1 MPSHGVKALISIG
14 LVTIVLAGVIPVQA
28 LSGEPALIGI
38 KAQDIDSS
46 MGSLKQAIGR
56 GYLKLAGRG
65 EDAGFFYAWDPAP
78 GILADEG
85 VAYSIILED
94 LGGVDLY
101 LVPKTHRMD
110 RADVAAVSTLLREDA
125 SFWLVAVKEED
136 ALGVYGL
143 PAKQRLAGPFEP
155 GLPLKV
161 ARQASEEPAYQAY
174 SYNPAIQALVDSV
187 SESELYE
194 RLSGLSGENQVLV
207 GGDPYTIL
215 TRYSPTP
222 GCRNAGQYLLE
233 QFQAAGVSA
242 EYDYFN
248 FRKFLLSVTFP
259 ADDVDGWA
267 VGGSVILHTDDGGQV
282 WAKQDDGTDATLKCV
297 FMLDND
303 TGWVVGLDGTILLT
317 EDGATWQAPSSPTA
331 NDLAAVYF
339 PDASTGYVC
348 GALGTILKST
358 DGGHAWTKLTSGTTK
373 DLTGVWFVSAS
384 EGWVVGDT
392 GLIRKT
398 SDGGAS
404 WQTATSPV
412 TSDLTGVEFSSQTNG
427 VITGLAGVILRTT
440 NGSTWQRVTIPVSDA
455 LYGVFFLNG
464 TTGWACGDGGAII
477 KTADGGA
484 TWSDQSTYINFQ
496 FRDICFVNSSEGW
509 VVGNATL
516 QHSLD
521 GGATWVDEL
530 ENVQAG
536 DVNVV
541 ATIPGTTN
549 PEEIYIICAHYDDT
563 SQMPSDYAPGAD
575 DNGSGTIA
583 TVEAARVLKEAQFE
597 ATLKFLCVS
606 REEQGLVGSGAYA
619 SEARENGDSIVGVI
633 NFDMISYVDVA
644 PEDID
649 IAYNSFSQWLSD
661 AYVAASALYVPDL
674 DVNPKLAPGL
684 TASDH
689 SSFWNQGY
697 SAFCGISDTNVS
709 SPYYHRITDRVS
721 TLDFDFYTLVV
732 KGAVATLA
740 ELARL
745 DASSSVRD
753 VVVDQTLRVG
763 PNPGRGEITIEMAAA
778 PGKAQ
783 TVRVFDVSGRLV
795 RTIEPAVQNGLATA
809 RWSGDDASGGKAS
822 PGVYFV
828 KVQGSERTTKVVLVK

>member
-1 MPSHGVKALISIG
+1 M
-14 LVTIVLAGVIPVQA
+14 
-28 LSGEPALIGI
+28 
-38 KAQDIDSS
+38 DSS
-46 MGSLKQAIGR
+46 LESLRGAIGR

-65 EDAGFFYAWDPAP
+65 DDAGFFYAWEPAP

-85 VAYSIILED
+85 VAYSVILED
-94 LGGVDLY
+94 LGGADLY
-101 LVPKTHRMD
+101 LVPRTHLAD
-110 RADVAAVSTLLREDA
+110 RADVAAVAAILREDA
-125 SFWLVAVKEED
+125 SFWLVAAKEED
-136 ALGVYGL
+136 ALGIYGL
-143 PAKQRLAGPFEP
+143 PAKQRLVGPLET

-161 ARQASEEPAYQAY
+161 ARQASEAPAYQAY
-174 SYNPAIQALVDSV
+174 SYDPAIQALVDSV
-187 SESELYE
+187 SESNLYD
-194 RLSGLSGENQVLV
+194 RLSTLSGEDQALI
-207 GGDPYTIL
+207 GGEPYTIL
-215 TRYSPTP
+215 TRYSPVP
-222 GCRNAGQYLLE
+222 GCRQAGQYLLE
-233 QFQAAGVSA
+233 QFQAIGVSA

-248 FRKFLLSVTFP
+248 FRKFLYSVTFP
-259 ADDVDGWA
+259 VDDVDGWV
-267 VGGSVILHTDDGGQV
+267 VGGSVILHTGDGGQV
-282 WAKQDDGTDATLKCV
+282 WAKQEDGTDATLKCV
-297 FMLDND
+297 FMLDNQ
-303 TGWVVGLDGTILLT
+303 TGWVAGFDGTILMT
-317 EDGATWQAPSSPTA
+317 EDGATWEALSCPTT
-331 NDLAAVYF
+331 NDLSAVYF
-339 PDASTGYVC
+339 PDASTGYIC

-358 DGGHAWTKLTSGTTK
+358 NGGQTWTKLTSGTTK

-412 TSDLTGVEFSSQTNG
+412 ATDLTSVEFTSQTNG
-427 VITGLAGVILRTT
+427 VITGLAGVVLRTT
-440 NGSTWQRVTIPVSDA
+440 DGSTWQRVTIPVTDA
-455 LYGVFFLNG
+455 LYSVFFLNG
-464 TTGWACGDGGAII
+464 STGWACGDGGAMI
-477 KTADGGA
+477 KTTNGGA
-484 TWSDQSTYINFQ
+484 TWTDQSTYINFQ
-496 FRDICFVNSSEGW
+496 FRDVCFVDFSEGW

-521 GGATWVDEL
+521 GGATWDDEM

-549 PEEIYIICAHYDDT
+549 PEEIYIICGHYDDT
-563 SQMPSDYAPGAD
+563 SQIPYDYAPGAD
-575 DNGSGTIA
+575 DNATGTIA

-619 SEARENGDSIVGVI
+619 SEAYANGDSIVGVI
-633 NFDMISYVDVA
+633 NFDMIGYVDVV

-649 IAYNSFSQWLSD
+649 IAYNGFSAWLSD
-661 AYVAASALYVPDL
+661 AYEAASALYVPDL
-674 DVNPKLAPGL
+674 AVNPKLAPGL
-684 TASDH
+684 TGSDH
-689 SSFWNQGY
+689 SSFWNRGY
-697 SAFCGISDTNVS
+697 PAFCGISDTDIHN
-709 SPYYHRITDRVS
+709 PYYHRTGDRVN
-721 TLDFDFYTLVV
+721 TLNFDFYTLVV

-745 DASSSVRD
+745 DVSSSVPS
-753 VVVDQTLRVG
+753 VTADQTLKVG
-763 PNPGRGEITIEMAAA
+763 PNPGRGEITIEMAAT

-795 RTIEPAVQNGLATA
+795 MTIEPAVQNGFATA
-809 RWSGDDASGGKAS
+809 RWLGDDAAGGKAS